1 MADSG
6 GDRTE
11 KATPK
16 RREDAR
22 KEGNVLRSMEVNS
35 AFAMLFGFGILAI
48 WGPRMWSALFVD
60 MKERLSGFGKAGR
73 STFTI
78 DDSMVIFLDVIKVL
92 TVVLAP
98 VMVGLMVVGVLAS
111 VVQVRP
117 KVTPSV
123 IKPRFSKLN
132 PISGFKQRFG
142 PAAFFEFAKNCFKLV
157 AVGVPAALLLWS
169 RRDELLSL
177 GDSEPIAAGMTIVDL
192 TMSIGFRVAGIY
204 VAIAIA
210 DYLFQRHRYEKN
222 LRMTKHEVK
231 QEMRQQE
238 LAPELKAAQ
247 RRRQRDMARRR
258 MLSDVPT
265 ADVVITNPTHY
276 SVALRYD
283 SENGAPKVVAKGVD
297 LLALRIREIAE
308 DAGVMRVE
316 NRPLAREL
324 YATVEVGQL
333 IPAELYAAVAEVLA
347 YVFRAEERARAAGEQ
362 VRVRNHMAA

>member
-6 GDRTE
+6 GDKTE

-48 WGPRMWSALFVD
+48 WGPRMWSALFSD
-60 MKERLSGFGKAGR
+60 MQVRLGDLGRAGTR
-73 STFTI
+73 SLTI
-78 DDSMVIFLDVIKVL
+78 DDCMLLFADVIKVL
-92 TVVLAP
+92 AVVLAP
-98 VMVGLMVVGVLAS
+98 VMVGLMVIGVLAS
-111 VVQVRP
+111 VVQVKP
-117 KVTPSV
+117 KVTPGV
-123 IKPRFSKLN
+123 IKPRFSKIN

-142 PAAFFEFAKNCFKLV
+142 PAALFELAKNTFKLL
-157 AVGVPAALLLWS
+157 AVGIPAGLLLWS
-169 RRDELLSL
+169 RRGDLLSL
-177 GDSEPIAAGMTIVDL
+177 GDSEPITAGMTIVDL

-204 VAIAIA
+204 VAIALI
-210 DYLFQRHRYEKN
+210 DYLYQKHRYEKN

-231 QEMRQQE
+231 QEMKQQE
-238 LAPELKAAQ
+238 LSPELKAAQ

-258 MLSDVPT
+258 MLSDVPA

-276 SVALRYD
+276 AVALRYD
-283 SENGAPKVVAKGVD
+283 NEQGAPQVVAKGVD
-297 LLALRIREIAE
+297 LLALRIREIAD

-324 YATVEVGQL
+324 YASVEVGQL

-347 YVFRAEERARAAGEQ
+347 YVYRAEERARAAGEQ
-362 VRVRNHMAA
+362 VRERSVA